1 MSFELNCERP
11 SFKQNS
17 ESPGSVACPKSW
29 LFCHT
34 IYGIIL
40 INSCNYGRID
50 GLIRSYM
57 HNIHTLQTSS
67 VIIIIIIIH
76 NQEKI
81 LRSIHKIYIQIT
93 GKNSSQPAEFM
104 MRLAE

>member
-1 MSFELNCERP
+1 VSVPHSNKIQKVQEVSIVP
-11 SFKQNS
+11 
-17 ESPGSVACPKSW
+17 SPGYSVI
-29 LFCHT
+29 LFME
-34 IYGIIL
+34 YFF

-57 HNIHTLQTSS
+57 HNIHTLQTIS
-67 VIIIIIIIH
+67 VIIIIVIIH